1 VHHQP
6 CAERLDQVD
15 VPGWRRAGVAVGGGW
30 QAPRP
35 QPGYDLAAGIGGQAG
50 VSCGD
55 RSSRAPRA
63 CSGPGFRAYAGIVT
77 GQGATAVESAHP
89 PAAMMR
95 VGNPVMR
102 GLLRSPAGG
111 PMRRQFMVLR
121 FFGRKTG
128 RRYDIPVVAHRL
140 DGELYALTDAPWR
153 NNFRG
158 GTDAEVTLDG
168 HVTRM
173 RGQLLDDPE
182 AVAPLYARAIDHFG
196 VKRAQRMLGLK
207 IHTPGTPATEALAEA
222 ARRYHLSA
230 IRLTVK
236 T

>member
-1 VHHQP
+1 
-6 CAERLDQVD
+6 
-15 VPGWRRAGVAVGGGW
+15 
-30 QAPRP
+30 
-35 QPGYDLAAGIGGQAG
+35 
-50 VSCGD
+50 
-55 RSSRAPRA
+55 
-63 CSGPGFRAYAGIVT
+63 
-77 GQGATAVESAHP
+77 
-89 PAAMMR
+89 MMR
-95 VGNPVMR
+95 VSNPVMR

-153 NNFRG
+153 YNFRG
-158 GTDAEVTLDG
+158 GADVEVTLDG

-173 RGQLLDDPE
+173 RGELLDDPE
-182 AVAPLYARAIDHFG
+182 AVATLYARAIDHFG

-207 IHTPGTPATEALAEA
+207 IHTPGTPGTEALTEA

-230 IRLTVK
+230 IQLTVN

>member
-1 VHHQP
+1 M
-6 CAERLDQVD
+6 
-15 VPGWRRAGVAVGGGW
+15 
-30 QAPRP
+30 
-35 QPGYDLAAGIGGQAG
+35 
-50 VSCGD
+50 SCGD
-55 RSSRAPRA
+55 GLVTSARA
-63 CSGPGFRAYAGIVT
+63 CSGAGFRAYAGIVT
-77 GQGATAVESAHP
+77 GQGAMVVEPAHP

-102 GLLRSPAGG
+102 GILRSPAGG
-111 PMRRQFMVLR
+111 PMRRQYMVLR
-121 FFGRKTG
+121 LFGRKTG

-140 DGELYALTDAPWR
+140 DGELYALTGAPWR

-158 GTDAEVTLDG
+158 GADVEVTLDG

-173 RGQLLDDPE
+173 RGQLLDDPQ
-182 AVAPLYARAIDHFG
+182 AVAPLYVRVIDHFG

-207 IHTPGTPATEALAEA
+207 IHAPGTLAAEALAEA
-222 ARRYHLSA
+222 ARRCHLSA

>member
-1 VHHQP
+1 
-6 CAERLDQVD
+6 
-15 VPGWRRAGVAVGGGW
+15 
-30 QAPRP
+30 
-35 QPGYDLAAGIGGQAG
+35 
-50 VSCGD
+50 
-55 RSSRAPRA
+55 
-63 CSGPGFRAYAGIVT
+63 VT
-77 GQGATAVESAHP
+77 GQDAPVEPAHP

-111 PMRRQFMVLR
+111 PLRRQFMVLR

-128 RRYDIPVVAHRL
+128 RRYDIPVVAHRM

-153 NNFRG
+153 SNFRDG
-158 GTDAEVTLDG
+158 ADVEVTLDG

-182 AVAPLYARAIDHFG
+182 TVAPLYARAIDRVG

-207 IHTPGTPATEALAEA
+207 IHTPQTPPAEALAEA

-230 IRLTVK
+230 IRLTVR

>member
-1 VHHQP
+1 M
-6 CAERLDQVD
+6 
-15 VPGWRRAGVAVGGGW
+15 GVE
-30 QAPRP
+30 P
-35 QPGYDLAAGIGGQAG
+35 
-50 VSCGD
+50 
-55 RSSRAPRA
+55 
-63 CSGPGFRAYAGIVT
+63 
-77 GQGATAVESAHP
+77 AHP

-95 VGNPVMR
+95 VSNPVMR

-140 DGELYALTDAPWR
+140 DGELYALTDAAWR
-153 NNFRG
+153 NNFRDG
-158 GTDAEVTLDG
+158 ADVEVTLDG

-182 AVAPLYARAIDHFG
+182 AVAPLYVRAIDHFG
-196 VKRAQRMLGLK
+196 VKRARRMLGLK
-207 IHTPGTPATEALAEA
+207 IHTPGTPAADALAEA